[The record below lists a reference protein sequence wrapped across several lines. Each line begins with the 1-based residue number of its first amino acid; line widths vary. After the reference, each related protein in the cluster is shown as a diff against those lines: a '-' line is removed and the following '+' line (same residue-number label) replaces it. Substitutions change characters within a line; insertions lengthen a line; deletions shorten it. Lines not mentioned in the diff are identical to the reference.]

1 MKVVCPECG
10 EQVLED
16 DAVVVDGVIVCDGCA
31 ELFEAEELQMKIEDA
46 IQALREQAYLAEGN
60 FTHSQRKYAKVILGH
75 IAELEEQVNE
85 KHADNVTEVF

>member
-1 MKVVCPECG
+1 
-10 EQVLED
+10 
-16 DAVVVDGVIVCDGCA
+16 
-31 ELFEAEELQMKIEDA
+31 MKIKDA